1 MPLPDEAHK
10 EVADFLKATA
20 AAERAAEKARAAKD
34 ALSHRLADCLAAAW
48 IDRGEL
54 PPQPY
59 AVVTPKGHRAAFVVQ
74 DKTASTAWKPE
85 YQAALA
91 AIIGDAAKTHT
102 TKVYSFNTTALKK
115 PELFEKVR
123 QALAVALTPSELRE
137 LLTVSEE
144 TRLDADV
151 FPGLLQS
158 AGPERLAD
166 AFRVLSPAVLH
177 YAKA

>member
-1 MPLPDEAHK
+1 MPLPDEANK

-48 IDRGEL
+48 VERGEL

-59 AVVTPKGHRAAFVVQ
+59 AAVTPRGQKAAFVVQ
-74 DKTASTAWKPE
+74 DKTASANWKPE
-85 YQAALA
+85 HQAALS
-91 AIIGDAAKTHT
+91 AIIGNAAKTHT
-102 TKVYSFNTTALKK
+102 ETVYAFNPKVLGNAELMTKIRK
-115 PELFEKVR
+115 
-123 QALAVALTPSELRE
+123 ALAEALTPAELRE
-137 LLTVSEE
+137 LLIATEQ

-151 FPGLLQS
+151 FPGLLNS

-166 AFRVLSPAVLH
+166 AFRALSPAVVH